1 MKDGQTL
8 WYALCHKYEEGVL
21 TTEKMQE
28 TWKAME
34 PYVDKER
41 FNRIAERL
49 SIQKNDAVW
58 WKDACLLYFQTFSKM
73 KLPKGI
79 RKPEHKLKDL
89 MKMKLPISNYER
101 PTKDMLP

>member
-1 MKDGQTL
+1 
-8 WYALCHKYEEGVL
+8 
-21 TTEKMQE
+21 MQE

-41 FNRIAERL
+41 FSRIAERL

-89 MKMKLPISNYER
+89 MKVKGNSYQTIIDSYRIHTALSGR
-101 PTKDMLP
+101 